1 MELTHTKNIIKNKR
15 MKLHTNVG
23 NDPDL
28 WRRFWVK
35 YNRRKQRNLI

>member
-1 MELTHTKNIIKNKR
+1 
-15 MKLHTNVG
+15 MKLHTYVG

-35 YNRRKQRNLI
+35 YNKRKQRNLL

>member
-1 MELTHTKNIIKNKR
+1 MVRNPIRKLTKNR
-15 MKLHTNVG
+15 MKAYQNVG

-35 YNRRKQRNLI
+35 LVRRKQRNLL